1 MSRRVVPEV
10 LLSEPQFRLLFAGQ
24 VLSLIGDRVM
34 LVALPFAVL
43 AAGGSI
49 ESVGLVVAAELVPF
63 LLFALVGGVLAD
75 RGDRRRVLI
84 ASDAARLAIQAA
96 GGALLLAG
104 AATPLLLGALAALYG
119 TADAFFQPAFTGLLP
134 QTVSHPGQ
142 LQPANALRGLSFS
155 VSSVAGPALA
165 GVLVAGIGAGA
176 ALLFDAGS
184 FAVSVAC
191 LVRLRPVVAAT
202 AAEEPPPPFLAAVR
216 AGWREV
222 RSRSWILAG
231 LGAMCAYHAIVL
243 PAVYVLGPV
252 SVSDRLGGPGAW
264 AAVVV
269 AFGIGCIAGDLALLR
284 WRPRHALRVAGVAL
298 VAASCQAA
306 VYGSGLGL
314 AGMCVLQALAGVG
327 VTAFFTL
334 WEVSLQEHVPGE
346 ALSRVSSFD
355 YLSATALMPAGTAL
369 AGPVAAAVGTQVA
382 LLGMSAIGV
391 ACALAFL
398 AVRAVRDLPR
408 GAGALDGARGAAA
421 DSPA

>member
-1 MSRRVVPEV
+1 MSRRLVPDV
-10 LLSEPQFRLLFAGQ
+10 LIAEPQFRLLFAGQ

-43 AAGGSI
+43 EAGGSVA
-49 ESVGLVVAAELVPF
+49 SVGLVVAAELVPF

-84 ASDAARLAIQAA
+84 ASDVARLVVQAA
-96 GGALLLAG
+96 GGALLLSG
-104 AATPLLLGALAALYG
+104 AATPLVLAVLAALYG

-165 GVLVAGIGAGA
+165 GVLIAAIGAGA

-191 LVRLRPVVAAT
+191 LVRLRPVVAVSAT
-202 AAEEPPPPFLAAVR
+202 QEQPPPFLVAVR

-252 SVSDRLGGPGAW
+252 SVSERLGGPGAW

-269 AFGIGCIAGDLALLR
+269 SFGVGCIAGDLALLR
-284 WRPRHALRVAGVAL
+284 WRPPHALRVAGIAL
-298 VAASCQAA
+298 IAASCQAA
-306 VYGSGLGL
+306 VYGSGLGI
-314 AGMCVLQALAGVG
+314 AGTCVLQALAGVG
-327 VTAFFTL
+327 VTMFFTL
-334 WEVSLQEHVPGE
+334 WEVSLQEHVPSA

-355 YLSATALMPAGTAL
+355 YLSATALMPVGTAL
-369 AGPVAAAVGTQVA
+369 AGPVAAAVGTQAA

-391 ACALAFL
+391 CCALGFL
-398 AVRAVRDLPR
+398 AVRRVRELPR
-408 GAGALDGARGAAA
+408 GAGALDGVAGAVT
-421 DSPA
+421 DSRV